1 MKLQTENDL
10 LTMEINRCHKDYFA
24 NKCEPHQRVPALED
38 YCNEK
43 AKCMNRDPMIV
54 NKNMKIL
61 VKLLAEIIND
71 FFEPLTYKA
80 IGVIV
85 LSLLVFIMFSEC
97 ILSKR
102 AI

>member
-1 MKLQTENDL
+1 
-10 LTMEINRCHKDYFA
+10 
-24 NKCEPHQRVPALED
+24 
-38 YCNEK
+38 
-43 AKCMNRDPMIV
+43 MNRDPMIV